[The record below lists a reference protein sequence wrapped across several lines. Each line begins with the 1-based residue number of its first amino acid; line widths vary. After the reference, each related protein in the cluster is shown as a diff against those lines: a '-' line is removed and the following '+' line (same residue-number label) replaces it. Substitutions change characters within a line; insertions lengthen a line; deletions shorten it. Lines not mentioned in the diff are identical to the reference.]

1 MATFTMC
8 SNTLCPNAGSCR
20 RVQATASK
28 WQSFMMFE
36 YTVNEN
42 GVICENYMP
51 VSKTVYSANTENDL
65 HHLRE
70 TNEGE

>member
-20 RVQATASK
+20 RVHATASE
-28 WQSFMMFE
+28 WQSFMCFQYE
-36 YTVNEN
+36 VGEN

-51 VSKTVYSANTENDL
+51 MYKTMTSSNTQNA
-65 HHLRE
+65 
-70 TNEGE
+70 